1 MPKGLILAFEPG
13 NIWTYGYGIYST
25 EVVLHDFGPLSFL
38 IITGNPSLF
47 LLPPVKENISDNFS
61 STGISSEGTPL
72 QLLLSTGWSCRW
84 SAQWPGPAPLVC
96 EVGFKSRFW
105 QECKQRATTLQLL
118 VCLSSP
124 FWRGTDAAW
133 KLFKIFSK
141 SVLPDSEENPV
152 IPFSLFCICS
162 GSNTTN
168 NYTRNVSALCQTG
181 IFWKSL
187 TFLSG
192 SPFFLLFL
200 PWECNKQHV
209 PADESHEASKLHIQ
223 HWGKSFIS
231 ISIFSWYEVVK
242 PQISVCYVY
251 LLCLLIWA
259 EKSIVV
265 KQPVKQIIV
274 LSLAAH
280 LTVSNAGQHQTHHQS
295 W

>member
-1 MPKGLILAFEPG
+1 MWLWHLLHKGSSARFWSSQLSNYLWLPKIVSVTSCERKHSWQFFFSATVLAVKVLPFGCSWALVGRADGLLG
-13 NIWTYGYGIYST
+13 DLGQHSW
-25 EVVLHDFGPLSFL
+25 L
-38 IITGNPSLF
+38 
-47 LLPPVKENISDNFS
+47 VKWDS
-61 STGISSEGTPL
+61 
-72 QLLLSTGWSCRW
+72 
-84 SAQWPGPAPLVC
+84 
-96 EVGFKSRFW
+96 KSRLW
-105 QECKQRATTLQLL
+105 QECKQRVTTLQLL

-141 SVLPDSEENPV
+141 SIRPDSEENPV
-152 IPFSLFCICS
+152 ISFSLFCICS

-168 NYTRNVSALCQTG
+168 NYTRNVSTPCQTG
-181 IFWKSL
+181 ISWKSL
-187 TFLSG
+187 IFWSG

-200 PWECNKQHV
+200 PWEWNKQHI
-209 PADESHEASKLHIQ
+209 PADESHEASKFHIQ
-223 HWGKSFIS
+223 HWRNSFIS

-242 PQISVCYVY
+242 PQISVRYAY

-274 LSLAAH
+274 LSLAAY